1 MTSTWLSNIP
11 QKLKMSKKM
20 RSWHGTQR
28 AGRMGLIRESCT
40 QCDVVPP
47 RSKFPFMVFSCFDLA
62 LKDKKKNQEN
72 GFSAIKLYSHTL
84 CSCSLVTS
92 TLKVEIQRAMS
103 NLWPQTQGNRFLSLS
118 KASSTEKGFENDP
131 EEDEGAHF
139 RKLCR
144 LFLSRRGFV
153 LLPSQQRFWTFSIL
167 CSIPICSKQSPRG
180 YVSLYS

>member
-1 MTSTWLSNIP
+1 
-11 QKLKMSKKM
+11 
-20 RSWHGTQR
+20 
-28 AGRMGLIRESCT
+28 MGLRGQGGWGWLEKAAHSVTWCH
-40 QCDVVPP
+40 QGPSSP
-47 RSKFPFMVFSCFDLA
+47 SWFSAVLIWHWRI
-62 LKDKKKNQEN
+62 KKNQEN